1 MVVVGATVGVV
12 ISIPVGKGMM
22 ESVSKNMVLGD
33 SANSIGI
40 NLICSIV
47 VVLFVI
53 EMCVLFTAK
62 LKKVSAIEAVLEE

>member
-1 MVVVGATVGVV
+1 
-12 ISIPVGKGMM
+12 MM